1 MATTKKQVLKNDK
14 KVHHYLKAMEI
25 GEDAKDTE
33 TLRGLHEGS
42 IQPDNERVKEYLT
55 KRLQL
60 VKGRTTGA
68 SI

>member
-33 TLRGLHEGS
+33 TLKGLHKGS
-42 IQPDNERVKEYLT
+42 IQLDHERVKEYLT
-55 KRLQL
+55 KRL
-60 VKGRTTGA
+60 
-68 SI
+68 